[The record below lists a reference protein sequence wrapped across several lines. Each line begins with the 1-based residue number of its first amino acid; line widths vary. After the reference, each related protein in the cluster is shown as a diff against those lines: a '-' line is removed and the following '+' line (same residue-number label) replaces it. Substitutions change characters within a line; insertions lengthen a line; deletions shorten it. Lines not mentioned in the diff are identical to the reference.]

1 MLLHNKNID
10 CSKFQCFSV
19 KMLNPL
25 IALSWGWQAHWI
37 DAKILQFMVTLQFEM
52 FSTLLSSSSYLHV
65 YVCWSSF
72 NLHLL
77 QFNGL
82 NGKTIDKYVSNLRK
96 TCIFTDIKNWY
107 ICNRSD
113 PYGEYI
119 CNRLQPII
127 FIIVLFDIYWLF
139 RFLKIIS
146 RFVEIKLN
154 ERSWNNLFSKDF
166 LQVVIY
172 FWSW

>member
-1 MLLHNKNID
+1 M
-10 CSKFQCFSV
+10 
-19 KMLNPL
+19 NPL
-25 IALSWGWQAHWI
+25 IALSWGWQAHWN

-77 QFNGL
+77 EFNGL
-82 NGKTIDKYVSNLRK
+82 NGETIDKYVSNLRK
-96 TCIFTDIKNWY
+96 TCIFTDIKNFH
-107 ICNRSD
+107 S
-113 PYGEYI
+113 

-146 RFVEIKLN
+146 RFVEAKLN
-154 ERSWNNLFSKDF
+154 ERSWNNLFSRDF
-166 LQVVIY
+166 LQLGNGHTFLQLIKKC
-172 FWSW
+172 W